1 MFMSIV
7 RLIATSFNG
16 KTIISKEITNG
27 NVIGWYEGRMEF
39 GSRAL
44 GNRSILANPRDP
56 QMKARVN
63 KVIKKREGFR
73 PFAPIVKEEVFVVVQ
88 EVFSLAVEV
97 KNILKNKVIHLVV
110 NLKLTFYISSRKS
123 IPLSCG

>member
-1 MFMSIV
+1 MLRWV
-7 RLIATSFNG
+7 VKNAPLQKERKPTKKAVLLI
-16 KTIISKEITNG
+16 K
-27 NVIGWYEGRMEF
+27 
-39 GSRAL
+39 
-44 GNRSILANPRDP
+44 
-56 QMKARVN
+56 
-63 KVIKKREGFR
+63 
-73 PFAPIVKEEVFVVVQ
+73 IVKEEVFVVVQ